1 MIIIGLD
8 ASTKNTGWSVFQDG
22 ILIGYGLIKE
32 NYNLDWRERVFR
44 IHKELSALINE
55 YHPNII
61 YLEDVPLKK
70 GSSTIQKV
78 SVVQGMIIGLCAT
91 YDIDIKF
98 LLPVTWRK
106 SLGLFDGTKNG
117 LKREV
122 LKQKAVE
129 MANDKFHLN
138 LKWVK
143 KDSVKNQD
151 DIAEAIL
158 IAYSQI
164 QK

>member
-8 ASTKNTGWSVFQDG
+8 ASTKNTGWSVFQNNA
-22 ILIGYGLIKE
+22 LIGYGVIREKG
-32 NYNLDWRERVFR
+32 NLDWRERVIK
-44 IHKELSALINE
+44 IHEELSGLIDQ

-70 GSSTIQKV
+70 GSLTIQKL
-78 SVVQGMIIGLCAT
+78 SVVQGMIMGLCAT
-91 YDIDIKF
+91 HNIEIKF

-138 LKWVK
+138 LQWIK
-143 KDSVKNQD
+143 KDSVKNED